1 MVRTNSSKLK
11 NILKEHKTNI
21 NTAAEE
27 DCIVEFGDCTF
38 FTRISVISQSSW
50 DFKRNNN
57 TKKISRIQ
65 IPIVWRWVE
74 RCNLGLHVISSA
86 FDR

>member
-38 FTRISVISQSSW
+38 FTRISVISQPSW
-50 DFKRNNN
+50 GFKGNHS
-57 TKKISRIQ
+57 TKKITRIQ

>member
-38 FTRISVISQSSW
+38 FTRISVISQPSW
-50 DFKRNNN
+50 DFKGNHS
-57 TKKISRIQ
+57 TKKITRIQ
-65 IPIVWRWVE
+65 IPM
-74 RCNLGLHVISSA
+74 CGGG
-86 FDR
+86 